1 MKRFAAIVI
10 LVIGTTAFPAVALAA
25 QPENPSCWGAASADF
40 AQSAPGA
47 LGEHA
52 SSFDSPR
59 LGIGNVGLTLGVTDT
74 HQPGALANALG
85 FDCP

>member
-25 QPENPSCWGAASADF
+25 APANPSCWGAASADF

-59 LGIGNVGLTLGVTDT
+59 LGIGNVAYLFTGT
-74 HQPGALANALG
+74 HQPGDLAGALG
-85 FDCP
+85 FTC